1 MSDETKPTP
10 AGSTTTPA
18 GYSDDI
24 LVVGATVA
32 DEEGVLAEGAVAIQ
46 GDHAL
51 VVARFADTTSARA
64 IYENLLMAEID
75 GAVHI
80 DGVLVVKA
88 DDDGRIHVE
97 KMTDHS
103 TRTGLKWGIVGG
115 VVAAVF
121 LPATIVAGAV
131 ALGVAGAAAGK
142 ARNLSHRLDVEE
154 ELKGVITPG
163 TSGVMALVTAA
174 DVPAVT
180 AKMPDAQEV
189 KTVPV
194 DEATAGAIKEAAT
207 RPRRPRPAAAS
218 GAPRPAVRPRSGR
231 RRGFRGPSSPRHDA
245 VHLDVEREA
254 QERPDEDDEPERR
267 GAFER
272 LIDRDGQDDVGH
284 DQDLEAE
291 QDRPA
296 EVVAQGRVG
305 DLPVAR
311 RSPGRERRRRR

>member
-1 MSDETKPTP
+1 MTDETNPAPADAPTT
-10 AGSTTTPA
+10 SS

-24 LVVGATVA
+24 VVVGGAVA
-32 DEEGVLAEGAVAIQ
+32 DQYGVLAEGAVAIQ

-75 GAVHI
+75 GTVHI

-131 ALGVAGAAAGK
+131 ALGAAGAAAGK

-189 KTVPV
+189 KTVSV
-194 DEATAGAIKEAAT
+194 DETTATAIKEAAT
-207 RPRRPRPAAAS
+207 
-218 GAPRPAVRPRSGR
+218 
-231 RRGFRGPSSPRHDA
+231 
-245 VHLDVEREA
+245 
-254 QERPDEDDEPERR
+254 
-267 GAFER
+267 
-272 LIDRDGQDDVGH
+272 
-284 DQDLEAE
+284 EAE
-291 QDRPA
+291 ATTPS
-296 EVVAQGRVG
+296 G
-305 DLPVAR
+305 
-311 RSPGRERRRRR
+311 S

>member
-10 AGSTTTPA
+10 ADG
-18 GYSDDI
+18 SDD
-24 LVVGATVA
+24 VVVVEAAVA
-32 DEEGVLAEGAVAIQ
+32 DQYGVLAEGAVAIQ

-64 IYENLLMAEID
+64 IYENLEMAEID

-121 LPATIVAGAV
+121 LPATLLAGAV
-131 ALGVAGAAAGK
+131 ALGTSDAAAGK

-154 ELKGVITPG
+154 DLKGVITPG
-163 TSGVMALVTAA
+163 TSGILALVTAA
-174 DVPAVT
+174 DAPAVA

-194 DEATAGAIKEAAT
+194 DEATAGAIKEAA
-207 RPRRPRPAAAS
+207 A
-218 GAPRPAVRPRSGR
+218 
-231 RRGFRGPSSPRHDA
+231 
-245 VHLDVEREA
+245 
-254 QERPDEDDEPERR
+254 
-267 GAFER
+267 
-272 LIDRDGQDDVGH
+272 
-284 DQDLEAE
+284 EAE
-291 QDRPA
+291 ATTPS
-296 EVVAQGRVG
+296 GT
-305 DLPVAR
+305 
-311 RSPGRERRRRR
+311 